1 MDPTEI
7 LQKAVSL
14 LATLSQDGSL
24 NVTASTN
31 TTTSANTTP
40 SATAATA
47 AMGISSVIT
56 MLLSFSALRDWLKL
70 FVIGGVIE
78 SCRRLLLLGWNT
90 VLESLWISATFD
102 CDDDSYS
109 KLRATSDVE
118 FFAHVLSRLG
128 HVLAV

>member
-31 TTTSANTTP
+31 STTSADTTTG
-40 SATAATA
+40 ATAATA
-47 AMGISSVIT
+47 AMGISSLIT

-70 FVIGGVIE
+70 FVIGGMIE
-78 SCRRLLLLGWNT
+78 SCRRILLLGWKT

-109 KLRATSDVE
+109 KLCATSDI
-118 FFAHVLSRLG
+118 
-128 HVLAV
+128 